1 MSMKT
6 MRMCTLI
13 KCVSLAA
20 VVAVTASCGDVVR
33 SSRSPVMLVL
43 TSITG
48 GDDESSFLLSDVL
61 GSRTSPAPCSEDSPC
76 PTIFNDPGSASVAVV
91 MKDASLAPTT
101 NNTVTIR
108 RYHIDYKRSDGRN
121 TPGVDVPFPIDG
133 AVTFSVDAGSTG
145 EFGFELV
152 RHTAKAEPPL
162 VQLVQNPTHIT
173 TVATVT
179 FFGTDQVGNDLS
191 ATGSIVID
199 FANFG
204 DE

>member
-1 MSMKT
+1 MSMNP

-13 KCVSLAA
+13 KSVSLAA

-33 SSRSPVMLVL
+33 SSRSPVMLVVS
-43 TSITG
+43 SITG
-48 GDDESSFLLSDVL
+48 GEDESSFLLSDVL
-61 GSRTSPAPCSEDSPC
+61 GSRTSPAPCTETSPC
-76 PTIFNDPGSASVAVV
+76 PTVFNDPGSASVSVV
-91 MKDASLAPTT
+91 MKNATVAPTT
-101 NNTVTIR
+101 NNTVTIS

-133 AVTFSVDAGSTG
+133 AVTFTVDAGGTG
-145 EFGFELV
+145 SFGFELV

-162 VQLVQNPTHIT
+162 VQLVQNPAHIT

-204 DE
+204 D